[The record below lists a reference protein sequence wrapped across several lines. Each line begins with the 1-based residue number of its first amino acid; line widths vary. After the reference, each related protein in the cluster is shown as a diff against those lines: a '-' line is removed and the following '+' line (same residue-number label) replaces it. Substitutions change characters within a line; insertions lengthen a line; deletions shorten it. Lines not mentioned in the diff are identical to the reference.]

1 MIKYC
6 ATLSPGEIATRPRG
20 KKAMT
25 LIIHSQFGS
34 ITPGWTIRPRKAE
47 EDLPKSSPTVSLGKG
62 PLKSVSINWVP
73 ICGVNTTLVV
83 EQRSNPAEL
92 SVALLSFE
100 EDAEEARLFPPG
112 SLHSLLHIFA
122 GPEYRDPAGCFL
134 AELLN

>member
-47 EDLPKSSPTVSLGKG
+47 EDLFKSSPTVSLGKG

-73 ICGVNTTLVV
+73 ICGVNTTLIV
-83 EQRSNPAEL
+83 EQRSNPSET
-92 SVALLSFE
+92 SVAPLGFE
-100 EDAEEARLFPPG
+100 EDEEEARFFPPG
-112 SLHSLLHIFA
+112 SLHSLPHIFV
-122 GPEYRDPAGCFL
+122 GPEDRGPTGHFL
-134 AELLN
+134 AKLLN